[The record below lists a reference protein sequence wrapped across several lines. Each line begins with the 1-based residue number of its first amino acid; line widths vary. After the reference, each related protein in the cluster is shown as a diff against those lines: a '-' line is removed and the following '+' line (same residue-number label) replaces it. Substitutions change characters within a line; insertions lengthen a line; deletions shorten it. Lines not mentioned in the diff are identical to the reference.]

1 MLNFRLILGV
11 NEAAS
16 CALRAF
22 LKQISVVRG
31 LGTRRTRY
39 EKPFSA
45 SVALVAMLGAAGT
58 LAQAM
63 VVAKEPPP
71 PPPRGAGQADSRA
84 PRVGMVWAPGYYAV
98 VSRQVFVVSR
108 QVFLGA
114 GQGG

>member
-1 MLNFRLILGV
+1 MTN
-11 NEAAS
+11 
-16 CALRAF
+16 
-22 LKQISVVRG
+22 
-31 LGTRRTRY
+31 
-39 EKPFSA
+39 PFSA